1 VPRFYDNEKD
11 TDEILVLDFY
21 EKPDKEESKT
31 SEEGFIIVGGNNRR
45 I

>member
-11 TDEILVLDFY
+11 TDEILVLNFY
-21 EKPDKEESKT
+21 EKPEDEEGKT
-31 SEEGFIIVGGNNRR
+31 SEEGFILVGGNNRA